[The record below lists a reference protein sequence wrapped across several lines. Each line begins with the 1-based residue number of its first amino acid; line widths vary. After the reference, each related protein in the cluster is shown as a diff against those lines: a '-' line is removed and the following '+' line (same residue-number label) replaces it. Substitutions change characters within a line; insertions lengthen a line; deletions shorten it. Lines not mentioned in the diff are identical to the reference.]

1 MAPRWTQDSGWVD
14 DDPAEFDPDS
24 GIKAFRGA
32 LIACA
37 VTAVIVLAGL
47 AVLWFAL

>member
-1 MAPRWTQDSGWVD
+1 MVPRWTRETGWVD
-14 DDPAEFDPDS
+14 DDPAPPDPDS

-32 LIACA
+32 LIACG